1 MPRVREGRGGGGHDC
16 YVIAIE
22 ECRQPTEDQHPPLQ
36 GAESR
41 PVHELLHIEPHTP
54 PLTIRPFGANLLA
67 QAVFVQAVILQ
78 DRQVETKTV
87 PGTSAVMPDDEM
99 TVGHLIGR
107 ARSALL
113 TGLDTELEQ
122 FGLTGAQYAVL
133 KNVADGTADTAADLC
148 RTMHY
153 DTGSMTR
160 MLDRL
165 EEKAVLRR
173 ERCTQDRRVVYLLI
187 TATGNDLLPRLREA
201 ALRVLARHLQ
211 GFSPDEVANLK
222 QYLARMIENGQPVS
236 S

>member
-1 MPRVREGRGGGGHDC
+1 MS
-16 YVIAIE
+16 
-22 ECRQPTEDQHPPLQ
+22 RQ
-36 GAESR
+36 
-41 PVHELLHIEPHTP
+41 
-54 PLTIRPFGANLLA
+54 A
-67 QAVFVQAVILQ
+67 Q
-78 DRQVETKTV
+78 TKDV

-99 TVGHLIGR
+99 AVGHLIGR

-113 TGLDTELEQ
+113 TGLDTELEP

-187 TATGNDLLPRLREA
+187 TDSGNELLPRLREA
-201 ALRVLARHLQ
+201 ALRVLGRHLQ
-211 GFSPDEVANLK
+211 GFSPEEVITLK
-222 QYLARMIENGQPVS
+222 QYLTRMIANG
-236 S
+236 